1 MHKTYTVLLGVLLV
15 NSTALY
21 ANNNIDSIGVENNK
35 GKKVIIYKVD
45 AKETYYSISKKYN
58 INYKDIME
66 FNDNQFLQIGV
77 ILKVPTQIPFTGEIN
92 TPLVSNYPS
101 LIEYTI
107 KPKDNLNMLAE
118 KYGTTVN
125 EIKSLNNL
133 TTINL
138 KIGQVLQIPSSGMVT
153 DKTNNTVVST
163 YTPPTK
169 SVDVITPI
177 AAYTPPSKASV
188 GANEDLTT
196 HIIKAKENLNL
207 IAQMYNTTVEE
218 IKILNGLTSNNLQIN
233 QVLKIPAKPVST
245 QEPNSTSIQTN
256 EITTIPKK
264 VIVQPIETIPSKPLE
279 KEKIVKSDIQTDQ
292 VDNEYGIEHVVTTS
306 ETIYSI
312 AKKYRTTTYQIKT
325 ANNLNS
331 NDLKVGQKLK
341 IKSLEP
347 IAVNTPELDNDVSV
361 ESIVTPK
368 LNGPP
373 SKYGISQVEEKGV
386 AVWII
391 DQDLDPAKML
401 ILHRIAPVGTVIKIT
416 NPMTNRSTFA
426 KVVGKFTENETTKD
440 VIIVMTKAVADAIG
454 ALDKRFAC
462 TLSYGAIENEQ

>member
-1 MHKTYTVLLGVLLV
+1 MHKTYTVILSAILI
-15 NSTALY
+15 NSTAIY
-21 ANNNIDSIGVENNK
+21 ANNKADSIGIENNK
-35 GKKVIIYKVD
+35 GKKVIVYKVE

-58 INYKDIME
+58 VNYKDIME

-77 ILKVPTQIPFTGEIN
+77 ILKVPTQITFPGEIN
-92 TPLVSNYPS
+92 TLPVGNNTL

-125 EIKSLNNL
+125 EIKSINNL

-138 KIGQVLQIPSSGMVT
+138 KIGQIIKIPSSGMIADDT
-153 DKTNNTVVST
+153 KSTEVVT
-163 YTPPTK
+163 YTPPMK
-169 SVDVITPI
+169 SIEISPPIT
-177 AAYTPPSKASV
+177 AYTPSPKALSV
-188 GANEDLTT
+188 ANDALNT
-196 HIIKAKENLNL
+196 HTIKAKENLNL
-207 IAQMYNTTVEE
+207 IAQMYSTTVEE

-233 QVLKIPAKPVST
+233 QVLKIPIKQISAQESSSLIIPPSETTNNPKQAIAK
-245 QEPNSTSIQTN
+245 
-256 EITTIPKK
+256 
-264 VIVQPIETIPSKPLE
+264 PIETNPSKNVE
-279 KEKIVKSDIQTDQ
+279 NVEIVKSEINKNRS
-292 VDNEYGIEHVVTTS
+292 DNEYGVEHVVASS

-312 AKKYRTTTYQIKT
+312 AKKYKTTTYQIKT

-331 NDLKVGQKLK
+331 NDLIVGQKLK

-347 IAVNTPELDNDVSV
+347 IAVNTPELNNDESV

-426 KVVGKFTENETTKD
+426 KVVGKFTENESTKD